1 MEEIEKKEFEELLE
15 IAKKYLDELNKPDI
29 TLSKSVEVYKKGTNI
44 LEIAQKKLD
53 TAKLEFEELNQ
64 NDIIT

>member
-29 TLSKSVEVYKKGTNI
+29 TLSKSVEVYKKGTQI

-53 TAKLEFEELNQ
+53 TAKLHFQELLS
-64 NDIIT
+64 TK

>member
-29 TLSKSVEVYKKGTNI
+29 TLSKSVEVYKKGTQI

-53 TAKLEFEELNQ
+53 TAKLEFEELNK